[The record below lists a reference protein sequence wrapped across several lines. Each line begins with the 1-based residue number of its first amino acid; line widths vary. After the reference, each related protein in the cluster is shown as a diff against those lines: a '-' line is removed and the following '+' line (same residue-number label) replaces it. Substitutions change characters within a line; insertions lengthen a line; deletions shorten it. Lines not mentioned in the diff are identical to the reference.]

1 MEKNSIIGQVVES
14 LALLGIVPAMGVGA
28 DLTVD
33 EEFLDTKWSTGQ
45 KKISYHNSAYL
56 DDQEK
61 ILYYWESTKELGS
74 GFSFGSTQESSFQ
87 SGMTLMR
94 KVKKVQYGPEG
105 KVFEVD
111 LDLGA
116 ITKAYKEAAKSMGWK
131 FKVVLNRDKASYP
144 LGFVP
149 VAPEEKS
156 APREAS
162 DMGSSTEN
170 TEPEVTEEAKKGSF
184 CQNCGSPLSGGA
196 KFCEKC
202 GAPTDGDERGKLISK
217 AKTNK
222 SASLPKEKRSMKKGC
237 LLVLVGVLALFIVIL
252 LIGMLSSGD
261 DKEPSDSTGG
271 IPAAEGLEES
281 IYFVDL
287 GTNYS
292 VYPALGDQQTPEQ
305 STYYLGLYNSIIHG
319 FYFEED
325 SEDINGSK
333 IKEVRIKDFTITDP
347 PNKGIWDGTLKGSFM
362 DPMLGSAFDMEYEDG
377 TLTADVSSVSES
389 NNGWSGAIVFEFH
402 MVEMGSV
409 TYGDD
414 YSGMITSESAYEDAG
429 VTWEEV
435 AFGFSYVMEIVTFG
449 GDVYQSKVEI
459 STPSGDFIF
468 DSSYQTVDESV
479 WEASQGKPF
488 VKIK

>member
-1 MEKNSIIGQVVES
+1 MEKKNIIGQIVES
-14 LALLGIVPAMGVGA
+14 LALLGIVPTMGVGA

-74 GFSFGSTQESSFQ
+74 GFSFGATQESSFQ

-131 FKVVLNRDKASYP
+131 FKVVLNRDKASFP

-149 VAPEEKS
+149 VAQEEKLV
-156 APREAS
+156 PKRGS
-162 DMGSSTEN
+162 DSDSPAETGG
-170 TEPEVTEEAKKGSF
+170 PEVPEAVTKGSF
-184 CQNCGSPLSGGA
+184 CQNCGSSLSGGA

-202 GAPTDGDERGKLISK
+202 GAPTNGDERGQLISK
-217 AKTNK
+217 EKTNK

-237 LLVLVGVLALFIVIL
+237 LLVLVGVFALFIVIL
-252 LIGMLSSGD
+252 LIGILSSED
-261 DKEPSDSTGG
+261 DKEPSDS
-271 IPAAEGLEES
+271 PASISSPEGQEES

-325 SEDINGSK
+325 SEDISGSK
-333 IKEVRIKDFTITDP
+333 IKEVRIKDFTITES
-347 PNKGIWDGTLKGSFM
+347 PNKGRWDGILSGSFIN
-362 DPMLGSAFDMEYEDG
+362 PMLGSESDMEYREG
-377 TLTADVSSVSES
+377 ILTADVSSISEA
-389 NNGWSGAIVFEFH
+389 NNGWSGAVFFEFH

-429 VTWEEV
+429 VTWDQV
-435 AFGFSYVMEIVTFG
+435 AFGFSYVMEIVTFN
-449 GDVYQSKVEI
+449 GDIYQSKVDI

-468 DSSYQTVDESV
+468 DSSYQTVDASV

-488 VKIK
+488 VKIN

>member
-1 MEKNSIIGQVVES
+1 MEKESIIGQIVDS
-14 LALLGIVPAMGVGA
+14 LTLLGIVPAMSLGA

-33 EEFLDTKWSTGQ
+33 EEFLDTKWSTGK

-56 DDQEK
+56 DEQEK
-61 ILYYWESTKELGS
+61 IMYYWESTKEIGS
-74 GFSFGSTQESSFQ
+74 GFSFGATQESSFQ
-87 SGMTLMR
+87 SGTTLMR

-149 VAPEEKS
+149 VVPEEKS
-156 APREAS
+156 VVKEDTDS
-162 DMGSSTEN
+162 DGPTGNMG
-170 TEPEVTEEAKKGSF
+170 PEVNEEAKKGSF
-184 CQNCGSPLSGGA
+184 CQNCGSPLPEGA

-202 GAPTDGDERGKLISK
+202 GAPADGDERGELISEV
-217 AKTNK
+217 KTTK
-222 SASLPKEKRSMKKGC
+222 SASLYKEKRSVKKGC
-237 LLVLVGVLALFIVIL
+237 LLVLVGVFALFIVIL
-252 LIGMLSSGD
+252 LIGILSSED
-261 DKEPSDSTGG
+261 DKELSDATGG
-271 IPAAEGLEES
+271 VPSAEGLEES
-281 IYFVDL
+281 IHFVDL

-333 IKEVRIKDFTITDP
+333 IKEVRIKDFTITDA
-347 PNKGIWDGTLKGSFM
+347 PNKGRWDGTLHGSFM
-362 DPMLGSAFDMEYEDG
+362 DPMLGSAFDMEYGDG

-389 NNGWSGAIVFEFH
+389 NNGWSGSIVFEFH

-449 GDVYQSKVEI
+449 GDVYQSKVNI

-468 DSSYQTVDESV
+468 DSSYQMVDESV
-479 WEASQGKPF
+479 WEVSQGKPF